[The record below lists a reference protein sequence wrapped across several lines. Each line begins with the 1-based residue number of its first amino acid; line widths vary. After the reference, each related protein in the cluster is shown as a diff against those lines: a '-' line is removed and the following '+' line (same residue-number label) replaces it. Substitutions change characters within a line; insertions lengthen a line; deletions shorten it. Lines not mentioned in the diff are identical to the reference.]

1 MEELPKTGLGE
12 KGQLVVTLV
21 ALLAVGFAA
30 SLLFASAAEG
40 SYGMIAAVAVAA
52 VAIAF
57 TVLSASRTLDRF
69 QRRLERSASY
79 DQLTGALN
87 CMAFSVL
94 CDHAVKEARRNGTA
108 LSVAMFDIDD
118 FAKVVESEGKPGADK
133 ALKLV
138 AAGGQSGLRQCDP
151 LCRWGGDEFAALL
164 ESCDSA
170 GAVVAADKF
179 RSSAVELCAAEG
191 GVSLTLSAGVATLR
205 PDESFYALIGRADEA
220 LVAAKRS
227 GRDRVVAV

>member
-12 KGQLVVTLV
+12 KGQLVATLIG
-21 ALLAVGFAA
+21 LLTVGFSV
-30 SLLFASAAEG
+30 SLLFASASDG
-40 SYGMIAAVAVAA
+40 SYGLVAAAVVAA
-52 VAIAF
+52 VVIAF
-57 TVLSASRTLDRF
+57 AVLSASRTLDRF

-79 DQLTGALN
+79 DQLTGAFN

-94 CDHAVKEARRNGTA
+94 CDHAVKEARRNGTP

-118 FAKVVESEGKPGADK
+118 FSEVVERQGRQASDK

-138 AAGGQSGLRQCDP
+138 AAGGQSGLRQSDP
-151 LCRWGGDEFAALL
+151 LCRWGGDEFVALL

-170 GAVVAADKF
+170 GSVVAADKF
-179 RSSAVELCAAEG
+179 RASAVGLCSAEG
-191 GVSLTLSAGVATLR
+191 GMSLTLSAGVATLR

-220 LVAAKRS
+220 LLAAKRE
-227 GRDRVVAV
+227 GRNRTVAR